1 MNSPAGGLRVA
12 SVIFGLAS
20 IAHLA
25 RWLLHI
31 QVLVGN
37 FTVPMWLSSVGFI
50 VIGLLSFWLW
60 QLARAARPAA
70 T

>member
-1 MNSPAGGLRVA
+1 MNSPACGLRVA
-12 SVIFGLAS
+12 SVIFGLVS

-25 RWLLHI
+25 RLLLHV
-31 QVLVGN
+31 QVLIGN
-37 FTVPMWLSSVGFI
+37 FTVPMWLSGVGFV

-60 QLARAARPAA
+60 RLARMAQPKA